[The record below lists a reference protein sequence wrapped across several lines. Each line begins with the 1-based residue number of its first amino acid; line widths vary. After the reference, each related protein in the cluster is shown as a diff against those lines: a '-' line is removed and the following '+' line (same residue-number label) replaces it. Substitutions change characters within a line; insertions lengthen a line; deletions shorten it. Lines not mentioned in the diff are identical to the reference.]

1 LKKRKT
7 TYARHTGH
15 ANSPQTSQSTIIIII
30 SLIEIFITFIIIFI
44 TVNIINDRLKI
55 TTFFILW
62 QDDYLR
68 YYRRALIYRV

>member
-1 LKKRKT
+1 MGR
-7 TYARHTGH
+7 
-15 ANSPQTSQSTIIIII
+15 ANSPQSSQSTIII
-30 SLIEIFITFIIIFI
+30 SLTEIFITFIIIFI

-68 YYRRALIYRV
+68 YIGGHLYIAHNITK

>member
-1 LKKRKT
+1 MGR
-7 TYARHTGH
+7 
-15 ANSPQTSQSTIIIII
+15 ANSPQTLQSTIIII
-30 SLIEIFITFIIIFI
+30 SLTEIFITFIIIFI

-68 YYRRALIYRV
+68 RALIYRV